1 MPDIDRLLELA
12 KNTALRAFDALSA
25 LDVESTNA
33 QFSVDLPKELK
44 STADYKGE
52 KIIVISV

>member
-33 QFSVDLPKELK
+33 QFSVDMPK
-44 STADYKGE
+44 
-52 KIIVISV
+52 